1 MRAHD
6 HEDRVK
12 VVRGVVAI
20 MLNDDAITP
29 VEGDKLAIKGRSPSK
44 HADAPNT
51 PLSRSCELMSAESLG
66 FSCRLYAGWWLAN
79 MLRTIS
85 RIPRLSLSPGLDT
98 SPPQP
103 W

>member
-1 MRAHD
+1 
-6 HEDRVK
+6 
-12 VVRGVVAI
+12 